1 MINKLY
7 LHFFNGIPLD
17 ETRNNSAWDTFG
29 ITNVNLLNI
38 ESVSIVM
45 LLAGNNVA
53 NTNIETRN
61 NWLLRCSR
69 SWWGFLLLFF
79 LCLFLL
85 VLLLLWDYSLSD
97 SGSGSLNSSL
107 NLSFALLLLFL

>member
-1 MINKLY
+1 MNKIY
-7 LHFFNGIPLD
+7 LHLFNGIPLD

-45 LLAGNNVA
+45 LLAGDNVTD
-53 NTNIETRN
+53 TNIETRN
-61 NWLLRCSR
+61 DWLFRCSR
-69 SWWGFLLLFF
+69 SWWSLLLLFF

-85 VLLLLWDYSLSD
+85 VLLLFWDYSLGD
-97 SGSGSLNSSL
+97 SGSSSLNSCL
-107 NLSFALLLLFL
+107 NLSFALLLLLL